1 MSNLL
6 KQCFIV
12 NSDKGARII
21 NSNARVSQRMEEI
34 SAERLKEEQAGAA
47 ARAEGD
53 FAEGIEASAVEIDTA
68 AIKRQVLDQA
78 GEEAQQILSA
88 AKEDANRIIE
98 DAKSQAEAEFAEQK
112 RLGYEEGVREKE
124 EALNRQ
130 MEEREQSLALRQQ
143 ELEETF
149 KSRFSTMESDIVDA
163 VISVFDKVFQIQF
176 EDKRELLL
184 ALLNGTLMDIDPG
197 EKIRIHVNFEDQKML
212 SGHIDEIQEITG
224 KDVAIEFVK
233 DQKLSDGQC
242 KIETDYGVVDCGI
255 DTQLSSLLKDIRS
268 LCR

>member
-1 MSNLL
+1 MSRGRKKQNRMAKFSITCMVCLL
-6 KQCFIV
+6 IILMSTQIV
-12 NSDKGARII
+12 KLYHKNQELAVR
-21 NSNARVSQRMEEI
+21 
-34 SAERLKEEQAGAA
+34 
-47 ARAEGD
+47 
-53 FAEGIEASAVEIDTA
+53 EASYE
-68 AIKRQVLDQA
+68 
-78 GEEAQQILSA
+78 
-88 AKEDANRIIE
+88 
-98 DAKSQAEAEFAEQK
+98 EQK
-112 RLGYEEGVREKE
+112 REE
-124 EALNRQ
+124 EA
-130 MEEREQSLALRQQ
+130 RQQ

-184 ALLNGTLMDIDPG
+184 ALVNGTLMDIDPG

>member
-12 NSDKGARII
+12 NSDKGARVI

-34 SAERLKEEQAGAA
+34 STARLKEEQSL
-47 ARAEGD
+47 EQTGD
-53 FAEGIEASAVEIDTA
+53 GFAEGIEVSAVEVDTA
-68 AIKRQVLDQA
+68 AIKRKVLNQA
-78 GEEAQQILSA
+78 SEEAEQILSA
-88 AKEDANRIIE
+88 AKEDANRILE
-98 DAKSQAEAEFAEQK
+98 DAKSQAETEFEEQK
-112 RLGYEEGVREKE
+112 RLGYEKGAREKE

-130 MEEREQSLALRQQ
+130 IEEKEQTLAFRQQ
-143 ELEETF
+143 EME
-149 KSRFSTMESDIVDA
+149 KDYQSRLSAMESDIVDA
-163 VISVFDKVFQIQF
+163 VISVFDSVFKIQF

-184 ALLNGTLMDIDPG
+184 SLVNGTLMAIDPG
-197 EKIRIHVNFEDQKML
+197 EKIRIHVNYEDQKML
-212 SGHIDEIQEITG
+212 SEHLDELQEITG

-242 KIETDYGVVDCGI
+242 KIETDYGVIDCGI
-255 DTQLSSLLKDIRS
+255 DTQLSTLLKDIRS